1 MSRSILDRLISYV
14 GLALALVLLVGG
26 ILLTTASNF
35 IKTEVHDQLDPQ
47 KITMPAGPA
56 IESLPAEH
64 KAALE
69 PFAGQPM
76 TNGAQAKAFA
86 DHYIAA
92 HMNAMSQG
100 RTYEE
105 VSGEYIKLTDKTT
118 PEAQKLG
125 ELRQSLFMGD
135 TLRGMLLN
143 AYAFGTMGNIAGIAA
158 IVAYIGA
165 AVLALLAFLGFRHAS
180 RATGT
185 IVA

>member
-1 MSRSILDRLISYV
+1 
-14 GLALALVLLVGG
+14 
-26 ILLTTASNF
+26 
-35 IKTEVHDQLDPQ
+35 
-47 KITMPAGPA
+47 
-56 IESLPAEH
+56 
-64 KAALE
+64 
-69 PFAGQPM
+69 M

-185 IVA
+185 IVS